1 MAKREAQKF
10 AEPLLDQFDL
20 FHFHFAKTLTPDF
33 SDLPVLKQKGKKMV
47 AHFWG
52 SEARIASIAA
62 RLNPYVKVKVQNEK
76 FIINRLETIAKYINH
91 AIVGDH
97 EMAEYVKDYFRF
109 VHIIPQVIDLDKYKP
124 PEQPVINE
132 KFKIVHA
139 PTNAE
144 SKGTKYILAAIEN
157 LSEKYDFDFELIQ
170 GLPHEEAKKKY
181 AAADLVIDAIHCG
194 CYGLLAIECMALGK
208 PVICWISDF
217 MKDKYPEGLPIISA
231 NPDTIEEQIE
241 WALTNREALPELG
254 ERGRSYCE
262 KHLDMNKV
270 VHQFVELY
278 SVL

>member
-1 MAKREAQKF
+1 
-10 AEPLLDQFDL
+10 
-20 FHFHFAKTLTPDF
+20 
-33 SDLPVLKQKGKKMV
+33 MV

-52 SEARIASIAA
+52 SEARVASIAQK
-62 RLNPYVKVKVQNEK
+62 LNPYVRVKVQNEK
-76 FIINRLETIAKYINH
+76 LITNRLEMMAKYINH

-124 PEQPVINE
+124 PEEPHKNE

-139 PTNAE
+139 PTNTE

-157 LSEKYDFDFELIQ
+157 LKAKYDFEFELIQ
-170 GLPHEEAKKKY
+170 GLAHEEAKKKY
-181 AAADLVIDAIHCG
+181 AGSDLVIDAIHCG
-194 CYGLLAIECMALGK
+194 CYGLLAIECMAMGK

-217 MKDKYPEGLPIISA
+217 MKDKYPDGLPIISA
-231 NPDTIEEQIE
+231 NPDTIEEKIE
-241 WALTNREALPELG
+241 YALENREALPELG
-254 ERGRSYCE
+254 AQGRSYCE
-262 KHLDMNKV
+262 NNLDMNKV